1 MTETRLPDQATDGPE
16 SAVAAAARLN
26 ERYRGAAAPDLV
38 EAAIRDEFPGRIALV
53 SSFGSSAAVLLKL
66 VALAEPAT
74 PVLFLDTGKHF
85 GETLRYRDALVELL
99 GLTGLRVLHPLSE
112 AVAEHDPK
120 GMLWMK
126 RPDRCCYLRKV
137 EPLQRVLAGFDAWL
151 NGRRRGQ
158 AASRAAIE
166 PFEADG
172 PRVKINPLYDWTQE
186 DIDAFYEA
194 HRLPRH
200 PLEEDGFVSIGCLPC
215 TDRVAPGEAAR
226 AGRWR
231 GSGKTECGIHLPIET
246 FKDFGSGI

>member
-1 MTETRLPDQATDGPE
+1 MTETRFPSSQSGERE
-16 SAVAAAARLN
+16 SATVAAAKLN
-26 ERYRGAAAPDLV
+26 ERYRGVAAAELV
-38 EAAIRDEFPGRIALV
+38 AAVVRAEFPGRIALV

-66 VALAEPAT
+66 VALADPAT

-85 GETLRYRDALVELL
+85 GETLRYRDALVERLE
-99 GLTGLRVLHPLSE
+99 LTGLRILHPSSE
-112 AVAEHDPK
+112 AVAGHDPK

-137 EPLQRVLAGFDAWL
+137 EPLQRALSGFHAWL
-151 NGRRRGQ
+151 NGRRRGP
-158 AASRAAIE
+158 AASRMAIE
-166 PFEADG
+166 AFEADG
-172 PRVKINPLYDWTQE
+172 ARVKVNPLYDWTQG
-186 DIDAFYEA
+186 DVDAFYEE

-215 TDRVAPGEAAR
+215 TDRVAPGEDGR

>member
-1 MTETRLPDQATDGPE
+1 MTETKLPDHAASDRE
-16 SAVAAAARLN
+16 SAAATAARLSQ
-26 ERYRGAAAPDLV
+26 RYRGAGARDIVAAMV
-38 EAAIRDEFPGRIALV
+38 RDEFPGRIALV

-66 VALAEPAT
+66 LALADPHA

-85 GETLRYRDALVELL
+85 GETLRYRDALIDLL
-99 GLTGLRVLHPLSE
+99 GLTGLRILHPRPE
-112 AVAEHDPK
+112 GIGEHDAN
-120 GMLWMK
+120 GILWMK

-137 EPLQRVLAGFDAWL
+137 EPLHRTLAGYDAWL

-158 AASRAAIE
+158 AASRAAVE

-172 PRVKINPLYDWTQE
+172 IRVKINPLHDWTQT
-186 DIDAFYEA
+186 DIDSFYEE

-200 PLEEDGFVSIGCLPC
+200 PLEEDGFVSIGCLTC
-215 TDRVAPGEAAR
+215 TDRVAPGEDPR

-231 GSGKTECGIHLPIET
+231 GSGKTECGIHLPVET